1 MNTKFH
7 EYLNKNLKT
16 MSKNYILISAAAIL
30 ASACNQAEFDKSNR
44 EKDSLLI
51 IVNSRDSSLTDF
63 IISFN
68 EVERNLDSVAQRQR
82 IISSGTDEP
91 GEFKIS
97 QKDRINSEIEA
108 INVLME
114 KNSKTIAELI
124 KKQKNSLNKNKELE
138 NMIFTLNNQLVL
150 KQIELTELNRRLKSL
165 DAEVAE
171 LKSCVDTLIRESNAK
186 SITIANDTKSL
197 HTAYYV
203 TGKSKELQ
211 EAKII
216 DRKGGLLGMGK
227 TSKLSPDVDNTKFVR
242 IDYTQ
247 TTSIVINSAI
257 KIITSHPT
265 DSYELDM
272 DPKVKNLVLNILI
285 TNPEKFWSASKYL
298 VVVKD

>member
-1 MNTKFH
+1 M
-7 EYLNKNLKT
+7 
-16 MSKNYILISAAAIL
+16 KNYILISAAAIL
-30 ASACNQAEFDKSNR
+30 ASACNQSELDKSNR
-44 EKDSLLI
+44 EKDSLLL
-51 IVNSRDSSLTDF
+51 IVNTRDSVLTDF
-63 IISFN
+63 VISFN

-91 GEFKIS
+91 GEFKKS

-114 KNSKTIAELI
+114 KNSKTIADLI

-138 NMIFTLNNQLVL
+138 KMIFTLNNQLVL
-150 KQIELTELNRRLKSL
+150 KQIELTELNIRLKSL

-171 LKSCVDTLIRESNAK
+171 LKNCVDTLIKESNAK
-186 SITIANDTKSL
+186 SITIANDANTIANDTKSL
-197 HTAYYV
+197 HTAYYI

-211 EAKII
+211 EANII

-227 TSKLSPDVDNTKFVR
+227 TSKLSPDVDNTKFIR

-247 TTSIVINSAI
+247 TTSIEINSAI

-265 DSYELDM
+265 DSYELEM
-272 DPKVKNLVLNILI
+272 DAKVKNLVLNLVI

-298 VVVKD
+298 VVVKG